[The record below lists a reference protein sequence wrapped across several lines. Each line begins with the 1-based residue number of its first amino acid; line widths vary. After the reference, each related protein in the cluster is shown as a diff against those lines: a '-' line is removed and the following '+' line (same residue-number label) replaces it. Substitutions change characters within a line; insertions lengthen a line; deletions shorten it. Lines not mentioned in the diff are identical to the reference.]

1 MATLGSLPIG
11 AKIKVPHSVMGDIV
25 FLKCDQNHEGYPE
38 NSTTLITDELILLRA
53 FDAKEPN
60 NTNSDRQQYGNN
72 RYSVSNIDQWLNST
86 ASAGQWYSPQHDTDQ
101 SPNSTDVVTRNPY
114 DTDAGFLNGF
124 DARFI
129 AAIQDTTIKV
139 ARNTIT
145 DGGGFDT
152 LVRKVFL
159 PSLAELFNQAENSIM
174 EGSLLQYFQA
184 NTDAIRIA
192 KISTYAAEDNNNK
205 GSSSATAGSDRWY
218 WMRTPYSSY
227 SVNVRYVNSDGSL
240 YYVSA
245 HAGTSG
251 VRPLCNLNSETP
263 VSDQP
268 DSDGTYQFQGP
279 PIELPMEISG
289 NNDPVGTFVFPF
301 VYKYNILN
309 VTGVT
314 VVETLNQTQVRSYTT
329 TGDEEQTFAL
339 TNELWATVPN
349 GDNFIQITATKGDKT
364 VTQTKHFI
372 KNSTL
377 QLKYTASPSTT
388 TRPTAINVE
397 LDYTKPFGAELE
409 VLVCNNGNDEQ
420 PTWENMTT
428 AVKTGTNY
436 LFKNTSKTA
445 EEWKTIIQI
454 SIMRNSSVGDIQLR
468 GIKTT
473 FDKDLNKGRLDSI
486 YGVDLVGSEDP
497 NALVR
502 TDDAIGLNV
511 TVGASEI
518 TSDFDSYYPW
528 NSIEEVTDEAGNVFV
543 KIPKFYSK
551 ITKNADGTYK
561 HQLSRVKH
569 EGFDT
574 LFKVGNNEI
583 DYVMV
588 GKYEGS
594 GSSSK
599 VYSKSGQTPL
609 VSITMDNFRNGCK
622 ANGAGYQQYDFLIDL
637 ILKELWLVE
646 MATTNSQSI
655 MYGYANFNSSYTINT
670 GTTDSV
676 KTPSGSPVSNT
687 DGKHACKYRGIENPW
702 GDIAT
707 WCDGIS
713 FSGSSV
719 YVCTEPSAYQ
729 AGKTS
734 GSYVSY
740 GTRASSDDLVKTVA
754 PLAEGSLIQ
763 YVTAVGASRGSYYC
777 DRSSSDGTILHC
789 GGDKLDG
796 LNAGLWA
803 WRGSNSASSSNF
815 SIGGRLCYKPSQST

>member
-11 AKIKVPHSVMGDIV
+11 AKIKVPHSVLGDIV

-60 NTNSDRQQYGNN
+60 NTNSDRQQRGNN
-72 RYSVSNIDQWLNST
+72 RYSVSNIDHWLNST
-86 ASAGQWYSPQHDTDQ
+86 ASAGQWYSPQHATDQ
-101 SPNSTDVVTRNPY
+101 SPNSTNVSNNPY
-114 DTDAGFLNGF
+114 DTAAGFLNGF
-124 DARFI
+124 DTRFI

-139 ARNTIT
+139 ARNTVT
-145 DGGGFDT
+145 DGGGYDT
-152 LVRKVFL
+152 LTRKVFL
-159 PSLAELFNQAENSIM
+159 PSKAELLNQAENSIM
-174 EGSLLQYFQA
+174 EGSLLQYCQA
-184 NTDAIRIA
+184 NTKIA

-205 GSSSATAGSDRWY
+205 GLDSVTAGTAYWY
-218 WMRTPYSSY
+218 WMRTPISSVADY
-227 SVNVRYVNSDGSL
+227 GSVVRSDGSTD
-240 YYVSA
+240 YFVAWNGY
-245 HAGTSG
+245 GG
-251 VRPLCNLNSETP
+251 IRPLCNLNSTLP
-263 VSDQP
+263 VSNQP
-268 DSDGTYQFQGP
+268 DSDGTYQLQY
-279 PIELPMEISG
+279 PMEISG
-289 NNDPVGTFVFPF
+289 NNDHLGTFVFPF

-309 VTGVT
+309 ATGVT

-349 GDNFIQITATKGDKT
+349 GDNFIQITATKGEQT

-377 QLKYTASPSTT
+377 QLKYTASPSTI

-397 LDYTKPFGAELE
+397 LDYTKPFGADLE

-420 PTWENMTT
+420 PTWEDMTT
-428 AVKTGTNY
+428 AVKMGANHI
-436 LFKNTSKTA
+436 FKNTTKTVVH
-445 EEWKTIIQI
+445 WKTMLQI
-454 SIMRNSSVGDIQLR
+454 SITRNLSIGDIKLR

-473 FDKDLNKGRLDSI
+473 FDKDLDNEQLGNV

-502 TDDAIGLNV
+502 TDDAVGLNV
-511 TVGASEI
+511 TVGTSEI
-518 TSDFDSYYPW
+518 TSDFDYCYPW
-528 NSIEEVTDEAGNVFV
+528 SNIEEVTDEAGNVFV

-551 ITKNADGTYK
+551 ITKNSDGTYK
-561 HQLSRVKH
+561 HQLSGTKY

-594 GSSSK
+594 GS
-599 VYSKSGQTPL
+599 VDRIYSKSEQTPL
-609 VSITMDNFRNGCK
+609 GSITMDDYRSGCA
-622 ANGAGYQQYDFLIDL
+622 ANGPGYQQYDFLIDL

-655 MYGYANFNSSYTINT
+655 MYGYANNNSGKIKT
-670 GTTDSV
+670 GATDSV
-676 KTPSGSPVSNT
+676 TTPSGSPVSNT

-702 GDIAT
+702 GNINK

-713 FSGSSV
+713 FNNYLV
-719 YVCTEPSAYQ
+719 YVCTEPNAYQ
-729 AGKTS
+729 AGKTTEP
-734 GSYVSY
+734 YVLY
-740 GTRASSDDLVKTVA
+740 GDRASSDGSIKIVA
-754 PLAEGSLIQ
+754 PLKENSLVQ
-763 YVTAVGASRGSYYC
+763 YATAVGGTKTSYYC
-777 DRSSSDGTILHC
+777 DTSWMGGTTLRC
-789 GGDKLDG
+789 GGSWDDDIS
-796 LNAGLWA
+796 AGLWR
-803 WRGSNSASSSNF
+803 WVGSLSATSYSND
-815 SIGGRLCYKPSQST
+815 IGGRLCYKPSQST